1 MWQSADAGDAA
12 YQVCPESER
21 AGKLAGLRD
30 ALEPLR
36 ATLGTQP
43 FLGGKAPL
51 YTDIIMFSFFMMAR
65 SVSPT
70 QLLDADDPVYAWRER
85 MLDAFGGAGRKA
97 VGFDA

>member
-1 MWQSADAGDAA
+1 MRQA
-12 YQVCPESER
+12 CPESER
-21 AGKLAGLRD
+21 AGKVAGFRE

-43 FLGGKAPL
+43 FLGGERPL
-51 YTDIIMFSFFMMAR
+51 YADIAVFGFFMWAR

-70 QLLDADDPVYAWRER
+70 QLLDADDPVHAWRER

-97 VGFDA
+97 VGFAA